1 MVSGT
6 TAAAGRTKA
15 PKLAERLVGK
25 CPEPVRTYLVLM
37 RLHKPTG
44 VVLYL
49 LPGLWSVS
57 LASDRRPELLTVVWL
72 ALAAVLV
79 RGASCAVND
88 VVDKDIDAR
97 VARTASRPVASGKVS
112 VTKALLFFVVQA
124 AVSLLILMRVNGA
137 TALVVAASYPLL
149 VAYPYMKRAFP
160 WPSSWLALVINAYV
174 LAGWSAV
181 TGSLDYPLAVFGLY
195 ACGFFWTLFHD
206 TVYSHQDKEYDRSI
220 GVTSSALMFG
230 ESSKLWLSV
239 FIALSVTGALWAGV
253 EMGTGWAFHVLVLAA
268 GALLSYQVV
277 RVDLD
282 DPASCWDTFVT
293 NRYYGWI
300 ILAATVAG
308 QFT

>member
-1 MVSGT
+1 
-6 TAAAGRTKA
+6 
-15 PKLAERLVGK
+15 
-25 CPEPVRTYLVLM
+25 M
-37 RLHKPTG
+37 RLHAPTG

-57 LASDRRPELLTVVWL
+57 LASERRPDLLSVVLL

-88 VVDKDIDAR
+88 VVDKDIDAQ
-97 VARTASRPVASGKVS
+97 VARTASRPVAAGTIS
-112 VTKALLFFVVQA
+112 VGKALLFGAAQA
-124 AVSLLILMRVNGA
+124 VVSLLLLAMVNGE
-137 TALVVAASYPLL
+137 TALVVAVSYPLL
-149 VAYPYMKRAFP
+149 VAYPYMKRIFP
-160 WPSSWLALVINAYV
+160 WPTAWLALVINAYV

-181 TGSLDYPLAVFGLY
+181 TGSIDYPAAVFGLY

-206 TVYSHQDKEYDRSI
+206 TVYSHQDKEYDRKI
-220 GVTSSALMFG
+220 GVRSSALMFG
-230 ESSKLWLSV
+230 RSSKAWLAV
-239 FIALSVTGALWAGV
+239 FIALSVAGALWAGAEV
-253 EMGTGWAFHVLVLAA
+253 GTGWAFHVLVLAA
-268 GALLSYQVV
+268 GSLLAYQVV

-282 DPASCWDTFVT
+282 DPKSCWDTFVT